1 MLVDLN
7 LEMPW
12 KHQDL
17 KFPFLHNFGIYVYT
31 RRKTPYSNFC
41 HLYHNNNGMVCK
53 IGFWMWSI
61 YTDGSTN
68 GGIFKF
74 ETTLVKKLLKV
85 SAILSLFANMD
96 LSSTKVILTDLAFSV
111 NSGLTHF
118 QNDFLSMT
126 YLLIIQINCNSH
138 FLFFE

>member
-1 MLVDLN
+1 
-7 LEMPW
+7 
-12 KHQDL
+12 
-17 KFPFLHNFGIYVYT
+17 
-31 RRKTPYSNFC
+31 
-41 HLYHNNNGMVCK
+41 
-53 IGFWMWSI
+53 MWSI